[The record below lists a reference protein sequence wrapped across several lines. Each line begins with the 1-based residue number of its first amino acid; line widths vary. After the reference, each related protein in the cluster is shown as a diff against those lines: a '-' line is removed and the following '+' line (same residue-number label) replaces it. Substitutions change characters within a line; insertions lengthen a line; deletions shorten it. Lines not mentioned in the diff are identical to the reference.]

1 MEEVEQDRWRL
12 RHIIESIEYIEEF
25 ISGVEKKDMFSD
37 YQLQS
42 ALVKQFEI
50 IGEATRH
57 LSPKLM
63 DKYSEVNWSE
73 AIGMRNILV
82 HDYFAVNLDV
92 LWDTIKN
99 NIPVFKRQ
107 IVKILQ
113 ELKE

>member
-25 ISGVEKKDMFSD
+25 IFGVDKKDMFSD

-42 ALVKQFEI
+42 ALVRQFEI

-63 DKYSEVNWSE
+63 DKYPEVNWRE

-99 NIPVFKRQ
+99 NIPVLKRQ

-113 ELKE
+113 ELKK

>member
-25 ISGVEKKDMFSD
+25 ISGVDEKEMFSD

-57 LSPKLM
+57 LSPK
-63 DKYSEVNWSE
+63 
-73 AIGMRNILV
+73 
-82 HDYFAVNLDV
+82 
-92 LWDTIKN
+92 
-99 NIPVFKRQ
+99 
-107 IVKILQ
+107 
-113 ELKE
+113 

>member
-25 ISGVEKKDMFSD
+25 ISDVDKKDMFSD

-42 ALVKQFEI
+42 ALVRQFEI

-57 LSPKLM
+57 LSPEIM
-63 DKYSEVNWSE
+63 DKYPEVNWSE

-82 HDYFAVNLDV
+82 HDYFAVNLDI

-99 NIPVFKRQ
+99 NIPVLKKQ

>member
-1 MEEVEQDRWRL
+1 
-12 RHIIESIEYIEEF
+12 
-25 ISGVEKKDMFSD
+25 
-37 YQLQS
+37 
-42 ALVKQFEI
+42 
-50 IGEATRH
+50 
-57 LSPKLM
+57 M